1 VGHSQLRRP
10 TTRKTRTR
18 ELKRSDATSGKAPM
32 LTFGGKRFV
41 NDAAE
46 GKWCLRKRGGSA
58 LVGYDEYVSFLIAKD
73 LRKRLSCTVLFM
85 GQIGRELRWGIHYGK
100 SYVGGTGREG
110 GAYGRGRT
118 KGGRAEGG
126 PIRRADANGIE
137 RRNGE

>member
-1 VGHSQLRRP
+1 MVVANPRP
-10 TTRKTRTR
+10 LPPSVPAVVLGSF
-18 ELKRSDATSGKAPM
+18 EHGAPWYSRS
-32 LTFGGKRFV
+32 F
-41 NDAAE
+41 
-46 GKWCLRKRGGSA
+46 
-58 LVGYDEYVSFLIAKD
+58 Y
-73 LRKRLSCTVLFM
+73 VLFM

-100 SYVGGTGREG
+100 SYVGETGREG